1 MNKFFYLFAINFI
14 LLSCF
19 KDKQNDEVS
28 RYELIEKFVDST
40 KIGKAGFNKV
50 IIENFR
56 RNDDEDNFVLVQF
69 FEKVNVWKDLKKTDK
84 TRWKLIDRYYFDKEV
99 KEISITKAHIF
110 NDKKLE
116 EFFKNTDI
124 EKKLQTKENFS
135 FVKNMGGKY
144 YLAQFL
150 SIKNINNKHVAY
162 MISMS
167 CPEQY
172 RNIFNKYFSI
182 FILVIFII
190 TISIISSLI
199 YIKDKNKLK
208 ILSQTDYLTKV
219 FNRVRFM
226 EMASYEFDRAE
237 RYGSTFSIVM
247 IDIDFF
253 KKINDSYGHNL
264 GDEVL
269 VELCNLITKNLRKT
283 DLFARW
289 GGEEFVCL
297 LPDTDAHG
305 ALTLAENI
313 REKVEEKHFYH
324 VGHITI
330 SLGVYQMSPRDI
342 FVGDIIEKADKA
354 LYKSKNSGRNKVSLW
369 LD

>member
-1 MNKFFYLFAINFI
+1 MMSISKTSHYKDIFSKYLLIFFLI
-14 LLSCF
+14 LL
-19 KDKQNDEVS
+19 
-28 RYELIEKFVDST
+28 I
-40 KIGKAGFNKV
+40 
-50 IIENFR
+50 
-56 RNDDEDNFVLVQF
+56 VL
-69 FEKVNVWKDLKKTDK
+69 
-84 TRWKLIDRYYFDKEV
+84 
-99 KEISITKAHIF
+99 ISIVSSYI
-110 NDKKLE
+110 
-116 EFFKNTDI
+116 
-124 EKKLQTKENFS
+124 
-135 FVKNMGGKY
+135 
-144 YLAQFL
+144 
-150 SIKNINNKHVAY
+150 
-162 MISMS
+162 
-167 CPEQY
+167 C
-172 RNIFNKYFSI
+172 
-182 FILVIFII
+182 I
-190 TISIISSLI
+190 T
-199 YIKDKNKLK
+199 DKNKLK

-330 SLGVYQMSPRDI
+330 SLGVYQMSPRDV